1 MEHMGMFRR
10 KKRNLNLTDKNNGN
24 HADHGIDWDKGK
36 QSQHGGEDQFPLY
49 WGESEIDEEEEMED
63 EHNQTFESSGQSEKR
78 EMSFEMLSG
87 FTKRPDFEAN
97 NQKLTIYV
105 EKALMEEIGK
115 LKKERYIKSYSSL
128 VNEAV
133 KQYLTT
139 KR

>member
-1 MEHMGMFRR
+1 
-10 KKRNLNLTDKNNGN
+10 
-24 HADHGIDWDKGK
+24 
-36 QSQHGGEDQFPLY
+36 
-49 WGESEIDEEEEMED
+49 MED